1 MTTLTAKLQ
10 GMKEVKEMKEREVP
24 QTGYGRARYTI
35 DYFMN
40 GRPLKTNHDN
50 AFMTVKDLVA
60 DDK

>member
-10 GMKEVKEMKEREVP
+10 GVNNMKEHQKPR
-24 QTGYGRARYTI
+24 TGYGRARYTI

-50 AFMTVKDLVA
+50 VFMTVKDLVA
-60 DDK
+60 GDK

>member
-10 GMKEVKEMKEREVP
+10 GMNEVKEREVP

-50 AFMTVKDLVA
+50 VFMTVRDLA
-60 DDK
+60 PGNK